1 MTTTTAAR
9 DIHIAASILSADFAC
24 LGDAVIEA
32 ERGGADSIHI
42 DMMDGHYV
50 PNITFGLDLIP
61 ALRKRTRL
69 PLVPHLE
76 LDNPDALIDALSHR
90 GSDVIVVQED
100 TCPDLGATIDRI
112 LGHGIGA
119 GVGVNPNRPLE
130 PLLPFLQRVELIILL
145 AVDPG
150 FGGQTFNPSVLSKV
164 REVRCWRDAQ
174 HPGLRIG
181 MDGGINED
189 TIGQIVQAGADYLV
203 IGSAIFDR
211 DDVCQAIARLRGL
224 IRDSLEVV
232 DAEPR

>member
-1 MTTTTAAR
+1 MTTGTTPG
-9 DIHIAASILSADFAC
+9 DIQIAASILSADFAC
-24 LGDAVIEA
+24 LGDAVIKA
-32 ERGGADSIHI
+32 EEGGADSIHI

-61 ALRKRTRL
+61 ALKKRTCL

-76 LDNPDALIDALSHR
+76 LDNPDDLIDALSHR
-90 GSDVIVVQED
+90 GSDLIVVQED

-112 LGHGIGA
+112 RGHGVGA
-119 GVGVNPNRPLE
+119 GVGVNPDRPLE
-130 PLLPFLQRVELIILL
+130 PLLPFLERIDVLILL

-164 REVRCWRDAQ
+164 REVRHLRDSR
-174 HPGLRIG
+174 GLRLRVG

-189 TIGQIVQAGADYLV
+189 TIGQIVQAGANYLV

-224 IRDSLEVV
+224 IRDSLNVV
-232 DAEPR
+232 NAAPQ